1 MKKNKVLAGICFIAV
16 VALIL
21 SGVYVLRFSDGRTPP
36 VSSSASVSASQHE
49 VDHYTPSVDR
59 TNGEVM
65 AAAVEVNEDVKGWL
79 EIAGTDIYAP
89 VLQADNNIFYQSHN
103 WKGEEDTA
111 GAYYFDSACD
121 VRFFDLLSPNV
132 IIYGRN
138 TDTRGEDVGD
148 GINFNQLARYLD
160 KGFFDKNQTILLT
173 IADFEMPYEV
183 FSVGYIDADTE
194 ALITKA
200 NPTPDDFQE
209 LLALVVSVNVFGAE
223 VSTEGI
229 INIITLIAY
238 DEESAQHL
246 AVFGKLA
253 L

>member
-1 MKKNKVLAGICFIAV
+1 MKKNKVLAGICFIAMI
-16 VALIL
+16 ALIL
-21 SGVYVLRFSDGRTPP
+21 TGVFFLSDSDGRALPI
-36 VSSSASVSASQHE
+36 SSSVSDSQHG
-49 VDHYTPSVDR
+49 VDHHTPSVER

-65 AAAVEVNEDVKGWL
+65 AAAVEVNGDVKGWL

-138 TDTRGEDVGD
+138 TDKRGEDVGD
-148 GINFNQLARYLD
+148 GVNFNQLTRYLD
-160 KGFFDKNQTILLT
+160 KGFFDKNQTVLLT

-183 FSVGYIDADTE
+183 FSAGYIDAETE